1 MEGKK
6 RQKGQSP
13 YHGTILT
20 PLMAS
25 HVFLTGRNVVL
36 LVFKHLSIMQ
46 KKIFAGLVGCLL
58 ALGVD
63 AQIKMPAPSS
73 SQTIKQ
79 DFGIG
84 SIELTYS
91 RPSLKGRKLYSDLA
105 PAGKLWR
112 TGANAATRLRFTEPV
127 EMGGKKI
134 DSGSYVLYTVPNED
148 NWEIVLNKGLTNWG
162 TDGYKESQDVCR
174 FRVTPVKAKGLVE
187 TFTIQFA
194 NIQPESCELQ
204 LLWGKVMVPIA
215 ITTNIRDK
223 VRAQLEAALQ
233 TDKKPYWLAA
243 QFYNEYD
250 NNKAKA
256 LEYATKATEANP
268 KAFWIWLYK
277 ARLQKDL
284 GDVAGAK
291 ESANKSLEL
300 AKEAKNEDYVKMN
313 EELLRKLK

>member
-1 MEGKK
+1 LLGLSNDCAHLLH
-6 RQKGQSP
+6 SP
-13 YHGTILT
+13 RF
-20 PLMAS
+20 A
-25 HVFLTGRNVVL
+25 VL
-36 LVFKHLSIMQ
+36 LVLKYQSIMQ
-46 KKIFAGLVGCLL
+46 QTIMAGLAACLL
-58 ALGVD
+58 ALGTQ
-63 AQIKMPAPSS
+63 AQVKMPAPSS

-91 RPSLKGRKLYSDLA
+91 RPSLKGRKLYTDLA

-134 DSGSYVLYTVPNED
+134 DTGSYVLYTVPNED

-162 TDGYKESQDVCR
+162 TDGYKESEDICR
-174 FRVTPVKAKGLVE
+174 FRVTPERARTAAE
-187 TFTIQFA
+187 TFTMQFA

-204 LLWGKVMVPIA
+204 LLWGKVIVPIA
-215 ITTNIRDK
+215 ITTNIKDK

-233 TDKKPYWLAA
+233 TDKKPYWQAT

-268 KAFWIWLYK
+268 KAFWVWLYK

-284 GDVAGAK
+284 GDIAGAK
-291 ESANKSLEL
+291 ASANKSLEL
-300 AKEAKNEDYVKMN
+300 AKEAKNDDYVRMN
-313 EELLRKLK
+313 EELLRKLR